1 MVKRTSFNN
10 FLLTLSH
17 YSPILLTLLI
27 IILFIKQDRK
37 TIFFLMIIIALSY
50 LFEKYEKHHVIPIVS
65 FYLFNVLQTWL
76 GTIFELLPD
85 LIPDLIPDTI
95 PIIGVL

>member
-1 MVKRTSFNN
+1 MVKRTPFNN

-27 IILFIKQDRK
+27 IILFIKQDNK
-37 TIFFLMIIIALSY
+37 TIFFLMIVLALSY

-65 FYLFNVLQTWL
+65 FYLFTVLQVWL
-76 GTIFELLPD
+76 VTFLELLPSAVPVVG
-85 LIPDLIPDTI
+85 LF
-95 PIIGVL
+95 

>member
-37 TIFFLMIIIALSY
+37 TIFFLLIILALSY
-50 LFEKYEKHHVIPIVS
+50 LFENYEKHHVIPIVS
-65 FYLFNVLQTWL
+65 FYLFNVLQVWL
-76 GTIFELLPD
+76 VTFLDLLPD
-85 LIPDLIPDTI
+85 FIPDTI
-95 PIIGVL
+95 PIIGAL